1 MQLGHLFNV
10 NVHGIIF
17 NPRRKKSQNC
27 YSCKVRKLSLTAFL
41 WGFDFIYLLSRF
53 NFIFEFWDFYYW
65 LLSIRIYGHYFEI
78 DYLNG
83 YLLNSEDHETN
94 QEWLTKYARQYYKG
108 LYNGEGMLHCN
119 LNMYQMKVMPSWT
132 QLFKES
138 VDKNSHVIPFSQKKL
153 YQEKQYFAIKLVDYY
168 K

>member
-10 NVHGIIF
+10 NVHGITF

-65 LLSIRIYGHYFEI
+65 LLSIRIYGHYFET

-83 YLLNSEDHETN
+83 YLLTSEDHETI
-94 QEWLTKYARQYYKG
+94 QEWLTKYARQYYKV

-138 VDKNSHVIPFSQKKL
+138 VDKNSHVIPFSQKVISRKTIFRHQTCRL
-153 YQEKQYFAIKLVDYY
+153 L
-168 K
+168 